1 MSDQGFREVQLSGKQ
16 VVFLFMALAVAL
28 IGTFLLGVSVGR
40 HVEPEALTTQAT
52 PTSSPTTADVNPAA
66 PLPPATTPDKG
77 QLTYPQTLRG
87 ADPNNPAPAATPQVS
102 ATPTATPTPEK
113 PAPTPE
119 KPTPTTPTSKPASP
133 AASNGASTWYVQV
146 DSFSSKSNADKE
158 ASELKS
164 KNVPAAVVK
173 VGTHYQ
179 VRVGPFER
187 TAADTMHARLQ
198 KLGYK
203 PRVTR

>member
-40 HVEPEALTTQAT
+40 HVEPEAVTSQAT
-52 PTSSPTTADVNPAA
+52 PTSTPSATDLNPSA
-66 PLPPATTPDKG
+66 PMPPATTPAAG
-77 QLTYPQTLRG
+77 QLSYQQQLRG
-87 ADPNNPAPAATPQVS
+87 AEPNNPTPASTPQATATP
-102 ATPTATPTPEK
+102 TPTPEK
-113 PAPTPE
+113 PAPTPDT
-119 KPTPTTPTSKPASP
+119 PTPKPANPTP
-133 AASNGASTWYVQV
+133 ATAVWYVQV
-146 DSFSSKSNADKE
+146 DSFSAKANADRQV
-158 ASELKS
+158 SELRG
-164 KNVPAAVVK
+164 KNVPAVVTK
-173 VGTHYQ
+173 AGTHYQ

-187 TAADTMHARLQ
+187 SAADAMQARLQ

>member
-40 HVEPEALTTQAT
+40 HVEPEAVTSQAT
-52 PTSSPTTADVNPAA
+52 PTPT
-66 PLPPATTPDKG
+66 
-77 QLTYPQTLRG
+77 
-87 ADPNNPAPAATPQVS
+87 
-102 ATPTATPTPEK
+102 
-113 PAPTPE
+113 PTPE
-119 KPTPTTPTSKPASP
+119 KPTPTPEKPTPTPSSKPAAP
-133 AASNGASTWYVQV
+133 APANGAAAWYVQV
-146 DSFSSKSNADKE
+146 NAFSAKANADRQV
-158 ASELKS
+158 AELKN
-164 KNVPAAVVK
+164 KNVTAFVTKA
-173 VGTHYQ
+173 GTLFQ

-187 TAADTMHARLQ
+187 AGADAMHARLE

>member
-40 HVEPEALTTQAT
+40 HVEPEAVTSQAT
-52 PTSSPTTADVNPAA
+52 PTSTPTATDVNPSA
-66 PLPPATTPDKG
+66 PMPPATTPEKG
-77 QLTYPQTLRG
+77 SLVFQQTLRG
-87 ADPNNPAPAATPQVS
+87 GGPGNPAP
-102 ATPTATPTPEK
+102 TPTQTSTPT
-113 PAPTPE
+113 PTPE
-119 KPTPTTPTSKPASP
+119 KPTPTPEKPTPTPSSKPAAP
-133 AASNGASTWYVQV
+133 APANGAATWYVQV
-146 DSFSSKSNADKE
+146 NAFSAKANADRQV
-158 ASELKS
+158 AELKS
-164 KNVPAAVVK
+164 KNVTAFVTKA
-173 VGTHYQ
+173 GTLFQ

-187 TAADTMHARLQ
+187 AGADAMHARLE